1 MRPFRSLLFSP
12 GIRPGMMEKAP
23 RSGADALIFDLE
35 DSVPRDRRPEARGY
49 VAEALGREEA
59 LNRKEK
65 PLVFVR
71 VNHPSTGEMEKDL
84 EAVVPAGPYGIILPK
99 VETAGDV
106 ERLDSVLSTLEARAG
121 ARDITIVPL
130 LESCLGLHFT
140 YEIAT
145 ASPRVKAMAFSS
157 GEEGDFMVDIGGR
170 WTPEGEAFLYPRSKL
185 VCEAR
190 AAGIDFPLDGV
201 FMNLSDEAALLREC
215 RLARNMGYTGKMA
228 IHPKQI
234 AAIHSVFTPSDE
246 EIDYNRGLIEAFR
259 RAEAEGKAAVEFRG
273 MMVDYANLKR
283 AEQILALAD
292 SFQSETF

>member
-1 MRPFRSLLFSP
+1 MRPLRSLLFSP
-12 GIRPGMMEKAP
+12 GIRPEMMEKAP

-35 DSVPRDRRPEARGY
+35 DSVPRSGRPEARGH
-49 VAEALGREEA
+49 VAQAISRTKTLGREGA
-59 LNRKEK
+59 
-65 PLVFVR
+65 PPVFVR

-84 EAVVPAGPYGIILPK
+84 EAVVPARPYGVILPK

-106 ERLDSVLSTLEARAG
+106 ERLDSVLSAIEASAG
-121 ARDITIVPL
+121 IAPGDIAVVPL
-130 LESCLGLHFT
+130 LESCRGLHFT

-145 ASPRVKAMAFSS
+145 ASPRVRAMAFSS
-157 GEEGDFMVDIGGR
+157 GEEGDFMMDIGGR

-190 AAGIDFPLDGV
+190 AAGIKFPLDGV
-201 FMNLSDEAALLREC
+201 FMNLGDEAALLREC

-228 IHPKQI
+228 IHPKQV

-246 EIDYNRGLIEAFR
+246 EIEYNRGLIEAFR

-292 SFQSETF
+292 SF